1 MIGIALSAYFG
12 SQWAILHRALIVE
25 RRKGPWPCTYDVRTG
40 GVPKKEDYYKGRG
53 GWANLDVNVIFIILL
68 TIALLVM
75 RNGWVGVCS

>member
-40 GVPKKEDYYKGRG
+40 GGSQKRRLLQGERGLSQFGRQRHIYYSAHYRSSRD
-53 GWANLDVNVIFIILL
+53 A
-68 TIALLVM
+68 
-75 RNGWVGVCS
+75 